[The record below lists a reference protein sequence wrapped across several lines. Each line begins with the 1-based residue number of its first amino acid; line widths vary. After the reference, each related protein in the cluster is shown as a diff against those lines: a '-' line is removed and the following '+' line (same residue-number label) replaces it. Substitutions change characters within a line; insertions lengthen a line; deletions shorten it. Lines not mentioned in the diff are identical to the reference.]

1 MSSYFF
7 APSPGRI
14 RGRGLGAALVHAAL
28 ASAIA
33 IYALPSAAQAPLTLG
48 QAQRLAL
55 ERSRQIA
62 AHDFATMASR
72 EMAVA
77 AGQLPDPTLKLGV
90 DNLPVE
96 GPDRFS
102 IGRDFMTMRRVGVMQ
117 ELTRSEKLR
126 LRAQRFELEAE
137 KSLAERAATA
147 ATIQRDTA
155 VAWLD
160 RYYADAMSGVIA
172 QQASEERLE
181 IEAAESAYRAGRG
194 SQADIFTA
202 RAALVSLEDRA
213 SEFTRRIRTAK
224 TALARWIGDDADRP
238 LSGKPDIDSIRLHAH
253 ALEADIAHHP
263 EIESLAKQEEIA
275 ATEAKLAQA
284 NKKADWS
291 VELMYNVR
299 GSAFSNMVSIGVSV
313 PLQWDQRNRQD
324 RELAAKLAMAAQAG
338 AQREDMLRAHVAE
351 TRAMV
356 AEWESLRERKRR
368 HEAQLIPLSSERTQA
383 VLASYRGGKASL
395 SDVLAARRNEVET
408 RMQTLQL
415 EMDAARLWAQLNY
428 LVPDDFREVGGHNA
442 GAENATKE
450 MK

>member
-1 MSSYFF
+1 MSLFLA
-7 APSPGRI
+7 APVSGRT
-14 RGRGLGAALVHAAL
+14 RGRGLRATCVLVALTCGATFSALLAA
-28 ASAIA
+28 AETS
-33 IYALPSAAQAPLTLG
+33 LTLG

-62 AHDFATMASR
+62 AHELAATASR

-77 AGQLPDPTLKLGV
+77 AGELPDPVVKLGI
-90 DNLPVE
+90 DNLPVD
-96 GPDRFS
+96 GSDRFS
-102 IGRDFMTMRRVGVMQ
+102 LSRDFMTMRRIGLMQ

-126 LRAQRFELEAE
+126 LRAQRFEIEAE

-155 VAWLD
+155 IAWLD
-160 RYYADAMSGVIA
+160 RYYADAMSGIIA

-202 RAALVSLEDRA
+202 RAALVSLEDRT
-213 SEFTRRIRTAK
+213 SEFRRRIRTAK

-238 LSGKPDIDSIRLHAH
+238 LYGQPDIDSIRLHAH
-253 ALEADIAHHP
+253 ALEADLAHHP

-275 ATEAKLAQA
+275 TTEAKLARA

-291 VELMYNVR
+291 VELMYSVR
-299 GSAFSNMVSIGVSV
+299 GSAFANMVSIGVSV

-356 AEWESLRERKRR
+356 AEWENLRERKRR
-368 HEAQLIPLSSERTQA
+368 YEAQLIPLSSERTQA

-395 SDVLAARRNEVET
+395 SDVLAARRNEIET

-428 LVPDDFREVGGHNA
+428 LVPDDTPEAGAHNA
-442 GAENATKE
+442 EAANAAKE